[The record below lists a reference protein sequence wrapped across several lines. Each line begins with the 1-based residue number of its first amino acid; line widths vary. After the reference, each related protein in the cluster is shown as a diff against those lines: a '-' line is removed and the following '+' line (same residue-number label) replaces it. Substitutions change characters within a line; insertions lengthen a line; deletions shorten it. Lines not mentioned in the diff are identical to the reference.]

1 MSEQKSVIV
10 TGGTRGIG
18 RGIVT
23 AFHEAGYRV
32 LVCARREPD
41 APIRD
46 GDREALFMTCD
57 VRDPDQVDAVIARAR
72 DEFGRI
78 DVLVNNAGG
87 TPATDVTTAS
97 PRFHRSIVDLNLLA
111 PLTFA
116 VAANRVMQTQPTGG
130 TILFISSVA
139 ADYPEVEAI
148 SYAAAKAGVDTL
160 SVGLA
165 KALAPKVRVNTV
177 TVGLVATPDS
187 SAFYSEDAE
196 KQVAGQIP
204 MGRMGTP
211 ADVAVACLLLCDER
225 AGFITGANLACH
237 GGRQSPYV
245 VAVDDVENEAA
256 SKRAGA

>member
-1 MSEQKSVIV
+1 MTQDRAVIV

-32 LVCARREPD
+32 LVCARREPE

-46 GDREALFMTCD
+46 GDREAIFMVCD
-57 VRDPDQVDAVIARAR
+57 VRDPEQVDAVIERAQS
-72 DEFGRI
+72 EFGRL
-78 DVLVNNAGG
+78 DVLINNAGG
-87 TPATDVTTAS
+87 TPSTDVTTAS

-116 VAANRVMQTQPTGG
+116 VAANRVMQAQSDGG
-130 TILFISSVA
+130 SIVFISSVA
-139 ADYPEVEAI
+139 ATYPEVEAI
-148 SYAAAKAGVDTL
+148 SYAAAKAGVDAL

-165 KALAPKVRVNTV
+165 KALAPRVRVNTV

-187 SAFYSEDAE
+187 SQFYSEDAE
-196 KQVAGQIP
+196 AAVAGQIP

-211 ADVAVACLLLCDER
+211 ADVAGACLLLCDER
-225 AGFITGANLACH
+225 AAYITGANLACH
-237 GGRQSPYV
+237 GGRQNPYV
-245 VAVDDVENEAA
+245 VESSE
-256 SKRAGA
+256 

>member
-1 MSEQKSVIV
+1 MSEEKAVIV

-23 AFHEAGYRV
+23 AFHGEGYRV

-41 APIRD
+41 GPIRD
-46 GDREALFMTCD
+46 GDRQAIFMACD
-57 VRDPDQVDAVIARAR
+57 VRDPEQVDAVIARAR
-72 DEFGRI
+72 AEFGRI
-78 DVLVNNAGG
+78 DVLINNAGG

-97 PRFHRSIVDLNLLA
+97 PRFHRSIVELNLLA

-116 VAANRVMQTQPTGG
+116 VAANRVMQAQQSGG
-130 TILFISSVA
+130 SIVFISSVA
-139 ADYPEVEAI
+139 AVYPEVEAI
-148 SYAAAKAGVDTL
+148 SYAAAKAGIDTL

-187 SAFYSEDAE
+187 AAFYSEDAE
-196 KQVAGQIP
+196 KAVAGRIP

-211 ADVAVACLLLCDER
+211 ADVAGACLLLCDAR
-225 AGFITGANLACH
+225 AAYITGANLACH
-237 GGRQSPYV
+237 GGRQNPYV
-245 VAVDDVENEAA
+245 VGADD
-256 SKRAGA
+256 

>member
-1 MSEQKSVIV
+1 LSQEKAVIV

-23 AFHEAGYRV
+23 AFHEEGYRV

-46 GDREALFMTCD
+46 GDREALFMICD
-57 VRDPDQVDAVIARAR
+57 VRDPEQVDAVIERAVS
-72 DEFGRI
+72 EFGRI

-116 VAANRVMQTQPTGG
+116 ISANRVMQEQEAGG
-130 TILFISSVA
+130 SIVFISSVA
-139 ADYPEVEAI
+139 ATYPEVEAI
-148 SYAAAKAGVDTL
+148 SYAAAKAGVDTM

-196 KQVAGQIP
+196 KAVSGEIP

-211 ADVAVACLLLCDER
+211 ADVAGACLLLCDDR
-225 AGFITGANLACH
+225 AGYITGANLACH
-237 GGRQSPYV
+237 GGRQNPYV
-245 VAVDDVENEAA
+245 VDAEN
-256 SKRAGA
+256 